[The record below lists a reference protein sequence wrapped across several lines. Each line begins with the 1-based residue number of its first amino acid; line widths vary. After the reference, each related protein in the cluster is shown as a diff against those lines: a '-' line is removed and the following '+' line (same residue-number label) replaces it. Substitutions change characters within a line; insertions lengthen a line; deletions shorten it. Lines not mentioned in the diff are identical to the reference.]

1 MYLQQEEEQD
11 ISKDNNQNG
20 SPSSAPF
27 SISSPERSDFYS
39 YYYSSPDKD
48 DLNLFSPLSFTNSS
62 VSSLTDSILNIHITP
77 PSSPMLPIQSSHSAA
92 TTIKS
97 SVHEFADSLN
107 DRCTLL
113 LDLFLSSDDMT
124 FSHVREIEVIVD
136 QTRLLLDACDEPYC
150 EIDIADLRH
159 QLATIQHSVNNSL
172 YHSSIVD
179 LKEHE
184 SSIKRLVKSSYTQA
198 TTHIDLILDY
208 RYSKHM

>member
-1 MYLQQEEEQD
+1 MQQDNDDDEQD
-11 ISKDNNQNG
+11 DASTKDNNQNT
-20 SPSSAPF
+20 SISSAPF

-48 DLNLFSPLSFTNSS
+48 ELNLFSPLSFSNSS
-62 VSSLTDSILNIHITP
+62 VSSLSDSILNVNVTP
-77 PSSPMLPIQSSHSAA
+77 PSSLILPMKSSHSTA
-92 TTIKS
+92 TTTKF
-97 SVHEFADSLN
+97 SVQEFADSLI

-124 FSHVREIEVIVD
+124 FSHIREIEAIVD
-136 QTRLLLDACDEPYC
+136 QGRILLNGCDEPYC
-150 EIDIADLRH
+150 EANITDLRH

-184 SSIKRLVKSSYTQA
+184 SSIKSLVKFNLFTCNYFA
-198 TTHIDLILDY
+198 Y
-208 RYSKHM
+208 